1 MQDDVISKC
10 GGKRLKGLSTQNNS
24 DRPLFTVVTPVF
36 NGAKGME
43 ATILSVR
50 DQKYKNLEYIVID
63 GGSTDGTL
71 DLLRKYEDTIDYWG
85 SEPDQGIYDA
95 MNKAIGLAR
104 GQWVYFI
111 GSDDTLCDSLNA
123 VAQYLH
129 DDRTVY
135 YGNVLLTG
143 SQKIYDGSFGSWKL
157 SRRNICQ
164 QAIFYPRGLFESE
177 RFSLLYPVL
186 ADWEFNLRIY
196 SNHVFRFQHIPVLI
210 AKYDNVSGVSGL
222 GDDRFKRDMG
232 SLIREHLPAVCYMLH
247 QVGTIARSAIR
258 WILRRPGDRG
268 IKKSCPAKSCGVK

>member
-1 MQDDVISKC
+1 MQGDAISKC

-24 DRPLFTVVTPVF
+24 DRPFFTVVTPVF

-43 ATILSVR
+43 ATILSVQN
-50 DQKYKNLEYIVID
+50 QKYRNIEYIVID

-71 DLLRKYEDTIDYWG
+71 DLLRKYEDTIDYWV
-85 SEPDQGIYDA
+85 SEPDHGIYDA
-95 MNKAIGLAR
+95 MNKAISLAR
-104 GQWVYFI
+104 GEWVYFI
-111 GSDDTLCDSLNA
+111 GSDDTLYDSLDA
-123 VAQYLH
+123 VAQYL
-129 DDRTVY
+129 DDRRTVY

-143 SQKIYDGSFGSWKL
+143 SQKIYDGAFGSWKL

-210 AKYDNVSGVSGL
+210 AKYDNVSGVSAL
-222 GDDRFKRDMG
+222 GDNRFKGDMG

-247 QVGTIARSAIR
+247 QVRTIARTAVH